1 VRRNLAVSSKFGGE
15 GDASISVRW
24 RRESDRPGGGATDRR
39 RNRSR

>member
-1 VRRNLAVSSKFGGE
+1 MTRKRVSSKFGGE

-24 RRESDRPGGGATDRR
+24 RRESDRPGGGAPLDRR